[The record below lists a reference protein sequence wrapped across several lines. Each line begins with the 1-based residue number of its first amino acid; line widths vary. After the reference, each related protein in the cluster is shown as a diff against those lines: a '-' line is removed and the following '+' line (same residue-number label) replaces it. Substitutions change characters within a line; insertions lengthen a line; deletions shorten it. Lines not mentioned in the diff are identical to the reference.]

1 MFWIEFEFSKS
12 WGTKIKIMKI
22 NGLSCEIWNFKHET
36 TNLYKKNH
44 RNQCENLKIHEAY
57 NV

>member
-22 NGLSCEIWNFKHET
+22 NGLSCEIWNSKHET
-36 TNLYKKNH
+36 TNLYKK
-44 RNQCENLKIHEAY
+44 KS
-57 NV
+57 